1 MKAVGVYRYLPT
13 DNPESLV
20 DVELPRPTPS
30 GRDLLVSVRA
40 IAVNPVDFKVRSR
53 IDKPLSAPRILGWDA
68 AGVVE
73 EVGAD
78 CSLFRPGDK
87 VYYAGDITRPG
98 CNSEF
103 HLVDERIVGRMPATL
118 GFAEAAALPL
128 TTLTA
133 WEALFDRLKVSVDGR
148 GSGRT
153 LLLIA
158 GAGGVGSIA
167 IQLAKRI
174 AGLTVVATASRAA
187 SRDWCLELGA
197 DHVVDHS
204 QPLPPQLQDIG
215 FPQPDLILCAAN
227 TDEHFAAMAECIRPQ
242 GSICGIVGPR
252 GPLDLGRLM
261 GKSVTFVWELMFTRA
276 QFQTPDMIEQHRIL
290 NRAAE
295 LIDAGTLKTTLGDN
309 LGQISAQNV
318 RTAHARLEAGHTLGK
333 LVLEGFG

>member
-13 DNPESLV
+13 DNPESMV
-20 DVELPRPTPS
+20 DVDLPRPTPS

-53 IDKPLSAPRILGWDA
+53 IDKPQSAPRILGWDA

-73 EVGAD
+73 EAGPD
-78 CSLFRPGDK
+78 CALFKPGDK

-98 CNSEF
+98 CNSEL

-133 WEALFDRLKVSVDGR
+133 WEALFDRLRVSVEGGGPR
-148 GSGRT
+148 QT

-167 IQLAKRI
+167 IQLAKQVARLDVI
-174 AGLTVVATASRAA
+174 ATASRAA
-187 SRDWCLELGA
+187 SREWCRKLGA

-204 QPLPPQLQDIG
+204 RPLPPQLRDIG
-215 FPQPDLILCAAN
+215 VPEPDLILCAAS
-227 TDEHFAAMAECIRPQ
+227 TDEHFNAMAECIRPQ

-252 GPLDLGRLM
+252 GPLELGRLM
-261 GKSVTFVWELMFTRA
+261 GKSVTFAWELMFTRA

-290 NRAAE
+290 TRAAE
-295 LIDAGTLKTTLGDN
+295 LIDAGTLVTTLGDN
-309 LGQISAQNV
+309 LGRIDATNV
-318 RTAHARLEAGHTLGK
+318 RQAHASLEAGHTLGK
-333 LVLEGFG
+333 LVLEGF